1 MLKTK
6 MSLLRSN
13 SNLIITSQVSSSF
26 KRSIFTAS
34 NFCSLKSQ
42 PSNSSN
48 SKTKSAELSKS
59 NSNNSSLRD
68 AKSSTLKDIFAQAM
82 SLPKEMNQNPLF
94 PKDEASE
101 WKTIY
106 RFSHIRSARVI
117 QRLKLYQT
125 AFTGF
130 FAVPTSL
137 GCYLYGAVGP
147 EVIVATTVGCALACE
162 FANIFM
168 YSCK

>member
-42 PSNSSN
+42 PSNSS
-48 SKTKSAELSKS
+48 KTKSAELSKS
-59 NSNNSSLRD
+59 NSNNSN
-68 AKSSTLKDIFAQAM
+68 AKSSTLTDIFAQAM
-82 SLPKEMNQNPLF
+82 SLPKEMNQNRLF

-168 YSCK
+168 YVFM